1 MTVVMKILYIIT
13 HSYIFSHLSG
23 QKQSVKINNCYSI
36 FQLKLLGIPQWSIL
50 GPMLFNIFI
59 NDLILFIK
67 QANLHNYADGNTITY
82 SSKSLSNLKITLE
95 NESAEAINWSEQN
108 NMLLNPNKIQVLF
121 LPRKKELN
129 TSDINL
135 NFNNNNIISSN
146 WVKLRGIKIDSRLN
160 FEPHVSDLYKSAAR
174 QLNVLIRLKSYLTFG
189 ARKILIE
196 SFVHSSFN
204 YCPLEF
210 LRVQKQLIKWRVY
223 KKEC

>member
-1 MTVVMKILYIIT
+1 M
-13 HSYIFSHLSG
+13 
-23 QKQSVKINNCYSI
+23 
-36 FQLKLLGIPQWSIL
+36 
-50 GPMLFNIFI
+50 
-59 NDLILFIK
+59 
-67 QANLHNYADGNTITY
+67 
-82 SSKSLSNLKITLE
+82 
-95 NESAEAINWSEQN
+95 
-108 NMLLNPNKIQVLF
+108 
-121 LPRKKELN
+121 
-129 TSDINL
+129 NL

-196 SFVHSSFN
+196 SFVYSSFN